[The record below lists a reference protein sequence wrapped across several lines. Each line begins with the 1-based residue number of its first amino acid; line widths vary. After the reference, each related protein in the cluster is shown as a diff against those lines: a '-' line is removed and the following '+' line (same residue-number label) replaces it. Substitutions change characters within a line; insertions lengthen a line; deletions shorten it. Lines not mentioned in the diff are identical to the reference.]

1 MVEKPD
7 YFQINSVHIGNFG
20 SAFVEVLVGRKGL
33 VAGKD
38 GFVGL
43 LPSSSFQDP
52 LEARSEKNANRVK
65 LFTGVVNNTVPISSI
80 YLYKAFLL
88 LVSACEKLRKIRT
101 GKKLNL
107 SIASSSLIHCGVK
120 VCNHIWW
127 LQRKNSTNR
136 QPHRNGTK

>member
-7 YFQINSVHIGNFG
+7 SFQINSVHIGNFG

-65 LFTGVVNNTVPISSI
+65 LFTGVVNNTVPTYFKYLFVQGLSAFGQCLRETSEISH
-80 YLYKAFLL
+80 
-88 LVSACEKLRKIRT
+88 RKET
-101 GKKLNL
+101 EPE
-107 SIASSSLIHCGVK
+107 H
-120 VCNHIWW
+120 
-127 LQRKNSTNR
+127 R
-136 QPHRNGTK
+136 Q

>member
-65 LFTGVVNNTVPISSI
+65 LFTGVVNNTVPT
-80 YLYKAFLL
+80 YFK
-88 LVSACEKLRKIRT
+88 
-101 GKKLNL
+101 
-107 SIASSSLIHCGVK
+107 
-120 VCNHIWW
+120 
-127 LQRKNSTNR
+127 
-136 QPHRNGTK
+136 